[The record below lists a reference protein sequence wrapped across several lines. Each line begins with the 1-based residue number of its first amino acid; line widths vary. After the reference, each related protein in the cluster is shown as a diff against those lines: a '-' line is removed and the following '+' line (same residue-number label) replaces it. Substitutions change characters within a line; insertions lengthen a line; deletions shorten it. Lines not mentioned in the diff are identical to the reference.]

1 MPGDATH
8 LPVLKSAL
16 LVGVSGLALYEAS
29 TVVPVPWYVWLAATA
44 VGGVIMYGA
53 LVSSSSGAH

>member
-1 MPGDATH
+1 MPPDATQV
-8 LPVLKSAL
+8 PVFKAAL
-16 LVGVSGLALYEAS
+16 LVGVGGLALYEAS

-53 LVSSSSGAH
+53 LVKSGAY